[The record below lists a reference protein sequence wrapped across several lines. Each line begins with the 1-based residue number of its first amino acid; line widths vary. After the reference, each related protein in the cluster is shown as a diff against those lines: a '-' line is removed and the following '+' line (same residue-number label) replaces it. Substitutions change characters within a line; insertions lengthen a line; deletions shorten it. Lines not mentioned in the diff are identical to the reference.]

1 MSKIR
6 TLIIDDEAVARSRIR
21 HFLGEFTEA
30 EIVGECEDGLQA
42 VAFIEEQVPDLLF
55 LDVQMPRLDG
65 FGVIAEVGAGKVP
78 AVIFVTAHD
87 QFALRAFES
96 HALDYLLKPFNRERF
111 HQAVERARAQINLA
125 QTGELEQR
133 LGSLLRGLKGMSAY
147 ATRLEVKSVGRTIFV
162 PVEDV
167 DWVKAESNYSKIH
180 AGKEHYLIR
189 ESLGSLMSRLDP
201 SAFARIHRS
210 TLVRIDRVREMTPLI
225 NGDQVVILRDGTKLD
240 MSRTYR
246 DDALTLFRGGR
257 TDR

>member
-6 TLIIDDEAVARSRIR
+6 TLIIDDEAAARSRIR
-21 HFLGEFTEA
+21 HFLGDFPEA
-30 EIVGECEDGLQA
+30 EIVGECDDGLQA
-42 VAFIEEQVPDLLF
+42 VAFILEQAPDLLF
-55 LDVQMPRLDG
+55 LDVQMPGLDG
-65 FGVIAEVGAGKVP
+65 FGVIEEVGVGKVP
-78 AVIFVTAHD
+78 AVIFVTAYD

-133 LGSLLRGLKGMSAY
+133 LRSLLSDLKGTPAY
-147 ATRLEVKSVGRTIFV
+147 STRLEVKSIGRTIFV

-167 DWVKAESNYSKIH
+167 DWIKAEGNYSLIH
-180 AGKEHYLIR
+180 VGKERYLIR
-189 ESLGSLMSRLDP
+189 ESLSSLDGRLNP
-201 SAFARIHRS
+201 YTFARIHRS
-210 TLVRIDRVREMTPLI
+210 TIVRIDRVREMNPLV

-246 DDALTLFRGGR
+246 DHALTLLRGGSR
-257 TDR
+257 D